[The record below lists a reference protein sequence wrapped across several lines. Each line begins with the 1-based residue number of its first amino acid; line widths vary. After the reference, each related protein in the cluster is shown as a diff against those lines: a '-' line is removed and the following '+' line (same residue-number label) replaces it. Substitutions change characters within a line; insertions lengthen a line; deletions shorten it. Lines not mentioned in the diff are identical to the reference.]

1 MFAAK
6 PRTCVRYV
14 LGVYFRQGIKLLLL
28 SIFAFHIAFYLPVSQ
43 EKFDINKKDKLDHL
57 NTKMEPSELD
67 LIVFDKST
75 TSDQEMF
82 EIKQKN
88 TVIVRNATENHMS
101 SSKVKLKNI
110 VDYKWELKPYNG
122 RLVAAHKGG
131 NIIAYTIKGKILL
144 KCFKNWTKK

>member
-1 MFAAK
+1 
-6 PRTCVRYV
+6 
-14 LGVYFRQGIKLLLL
+14 
-28 SIFAFHIAFYLPVSQ
+28 
-43 EKFDINKKDKLDHL
+43 
-57 NTKMEPSELD
+57 MEPSELD

-144 KCFKNWTKK
+144 KCFKN